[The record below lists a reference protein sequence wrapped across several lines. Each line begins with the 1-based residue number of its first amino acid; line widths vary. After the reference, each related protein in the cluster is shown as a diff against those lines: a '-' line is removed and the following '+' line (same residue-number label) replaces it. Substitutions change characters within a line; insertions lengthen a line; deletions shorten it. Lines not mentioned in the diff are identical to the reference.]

1 MHEMALTESIVEIA
15 CEEARKQSA
24 SRVTRVRLAVGKLST
39 AEPDALTFCFA
50 AVVAGTLA
58 EGAALEIERT
68 PGAGWCL
75 DCGKTVALSE
85 RFGACP
91 DCGKYRVQMTAGD
104 ELKIRELEIV

>member
-15 CEEARKQSA
+15 CDEATKQSA
-24 SRVTRVRLAVGKLST
+24 RRVTRVRLDVGMLSH
-39 AEPDALTFCFA
+39 AEPEALTFCFA
-50 AVVAGTLA
+50 AVAAGTKA

-91 DCGKYRVQMTAGD
+91 ECGRYRVQMTAGD
-104 ELKIRELEIV
+104 ELRIRELEIV